1 MNPNVLK
8 WAREAAHLSLEE
20 AADKLCI
27 TGAGPAGGV
36 EKLKAYESGERE
48 PPRGLLL
55 EMSKRYRRPL
65 LTFYLAEPP
74 RKGDRGEDFRT
85 TSRSYLSSENI
96 LVDAMIR
103 NIKSRQATVRSALI
117 DEDEA
122 EPIPFAGSS
131 RIADG
136 VKQVAGSI
144 QKTIN
149 FSLSEFRA
157 SPKAEDAFSL
167 LRSKIEAKR
176 VFVLLIGDLGS
187 HHSSIDADIFR
198 GFVLSDD
205 IAPFIVINDQDSKAA
220 WSFTLLHE
228 LVHIWLGRTGLSGG
242 SPEQRIEK
250 FCNDVASE
258 ILLPDDEIL
267 DISVA
272 EGDFA
277 SAVERISDY
286 AIPRKLSSSL
296 VAYKLYRKGKINFS
310 IWKKLDEHYRNLR
323 REAKFNEKVRNKR
336 ETGPSYF
343 TVRRYKL
350 GNALVSLVERLV
362 YSGALTA
369 TKAGMVLGIKPLKVH
384 KLFDSRVKSTVRH

>member
-1 MNPNVLK
+1 VNPNVLK
-8 WAREAAHLSLEE
+8 WAREAAHLTLEE
-20 AADKLCI
+20 AADKLRI
-27 TGAGPAGGV
+27 KGAGPAGGI
-36 EKLKAYESGERE
+36 EKLKAYERGEQE

-65 LTFYLAEPP
+65 LTFYLSEPP

-85 TSRSYLSSENI
+85 VNRAYLSSENM

-103 NIKSRQATVRSALI
+103 NIRSRQATVRSALI

-122 EPIPFAGSS
+122 EPIPFTGSS
-131 RIADG
+131 KIEDG
-136 VKQVAGSI
+136 VQQVAESI
-144 QKTIN
+144 RKTIN
-149 FSLSEFRA
+149 FSLPEFRA

-187 HHSSIDADIFR
+187 HHSSIDVEIFR

-205 IAPFIVINDQDSKAA
+205 IAPFIVINNQDSKAA

-267 DISVA
+267 DISVQG
-272 EGDFA
+272 GDFA
-277 SAVERISDY
+277 SAVARISEY
-286 AIPRKLSSSL
+286 ATSRKLSSSL
-296 VAYKLYRKGKINFS
+296 VAYRLYRKGRINFS
-310 IWKKLDEHYRNLR
+310 TWRKLDEHYRDLR
-323 REAKFNEKVRNKR
+323 RQAKLNEKAHNKR

-350 GNALVSLVERLV
+350 GNALVSLVERLM
-362 YSGALTA
+362 YSGTLTA
-369 TKAGMVLGIKPLKVH
+369 TKAGMVLGVRPLKVH
-384 KLFDSRVKSTVRH
+384 KLFDARVKSTARH